1 MMMLQFISSNSF
13 YSLSQTHQNIS
24 KRTNIDIL
32 FYFFFLFFRNSLPSH
47 SPAPQMTNQQGNAD
61 MHMHPHQSP
70 ISNMPNDNMS
80 GVPGSNNMNVQG
92 KFI

>member
-1 MMMLQFISSNSF
+1 
-13 YSLSQTHQNIS
+13 
-24 KRTNIDIL
+24 
-32 FYFFFLFFRNSLPSH
+32 
-47 SPAPQMTNQQGNAD
+47 MTNQQGNAD